1 MIYCAHL
8 ILGQIEEDGMIS
20 LLTLINYIEG
30 NAIIDPSKWTNDF
43 SLERRTKLFTN
54 AGIISD
60 FLLDLDFIP
69 NLKNTSELI
78 INVSSSGRVGN
89 KVNKKKFPFSFP
101 TRMTLTTRV

>member
-1 MIYCAHL
+1 
-8 ILGQIEEDGMIS
+8 MIS

-30 NAIIDPSKWTNDF
+30 NSFIDSSKWTNNF

-78 INVSSSGRVGN
+78 INVSSSGKIFRN
-89 KVNKKKFPFSFP
+89 KSYKHSLSVVPLE
-101 TRMTLTTRV
+101 RH